1 MNNKYFTLKFAGC
14 LAALAMLSGCAAVGT
29 VASVANA
36 ALEVTGLKKPD
47 VPAIPELPDAQKPA
61 RTVQL
66 NLHAADNLNTDP
78 AGRPL
83 ALVARVY
90 KLKQNAAFQQAPYD
104 TFLNPQKEKEL
115 LGADLV
121 EVKEVTL
128 VPGQRYHADEKVSRE
143 AYFVG
148 VVALFRAPVAQ
159 RWRATF
165 PAADAEK
172 TGITLGLH
180 ACALSVGTGALTTED
195 AASARALAPVHCG

>member
-1 MNNKYFTLKFAGC
+1 MNNNHFVLKFAAC
-14 LAALAMLSGCAAVGT
+14 LTILTVLSGCAAVST

-47 VPAIPELPDAQKPA
+47 VPEIPELPDAQKPA

-78 AGRPL
+78 SGRPL

-148 VVALFRAPVAQ
+148 VVALFRAPAAQ

-180 ACALSVGTGALTTED
+180 ACALSVGTGAVTTED
-195 AASARALAPVHCG
+195 ATSARALAPVHCG

>member
-1 MNNKYFTLKFAGC
+1 MNNNHFVLKFAAC
-14 LAALAMLSGCAAVGT
+14 LTILTVLSGCAAVST

-36 ALEVTGLKKPD
+36 ALEVTGLKK
-47 VPAIPELPDAQKPA
+47 PDAQKPA

-78 AGRPL
+78 SGRPL

-128 VPGQRYHADEKVSRE
+128 VPGQSYHADEKVSRE

-148 VVALFRAPVAQ
+148 VVALFRAPAAQ

-180 ACALSVGTGALTTED
+180 ACALSVGTGAVTTED
-195 AASARALAPVHCG
+195 ATSARALAPVHCG